1 MTFRDSEIN
10 QIEIDMN
17 TLWLY
22 DEEQQRVVVDFYPG
36 YSIRRRVLDFL
47 GLDLDNVFTDMWL
60 DATAMIDPERRIVT
74 GLYFE
79 VPLDEYNGMPPTELS
94 LSITN
99 YPEGK
104 LFFDRLMETSNGGLE
119 EFIKEYD
126 DASPKLKHHTLDP
139 ILYKTNILGE
149 FGTGKAYERK

>member
-1 MTFRDSEIN
+1 MTFKETEIN
-10 QIEIDMN
+10 QIEIN
-17 TLWLY
+17 KNPEPIYL
-22 DEEQQRVVVDFYPG
+22 DEENRIAVDFYPG
-36 YSIRRRVLDFL
+36 YSIRRKVLDFL
-47 GLDLDNVFTDMWL
+47 GIDLDDVFTDMWL
-60 DATAMIDPERRIVT
+60 DATAMIDPNRRIVT

-104 LFFDRLMETSNGGLE
+104 LLFDRLMETSHDGLE

-126 DASPKLKHHTLDP
+126 DMAPKFKHHTLDP
-139 ILYKTNILGE
+139 IMYKTNVLGE
-149 FGTGKAYERK
+149 FGTGNAYK

>member
-104 LFFDRLMETSNGGLE
+104 LLFDRLMESSHDTLE

-126 DASPKLKHHTLDP
+126 DTTPKLKHHTLDP

-149 FGTGKAYERK
+149 FGTGNAYERK

>member
-1 MTFRDSEIN
+1 MTFRETEIN
-10 QIEIDMN
+10 QIEINMEPEWIY
-17 TLWLY
+17 L
-22 DEEQQRVVVDFYPG
+22 DEENRIAVDFYPG

-47 GLDLDNVFTDMWL
+47 GLDLDNIFTDMWL
-60 DATAMIDPERRIVT
+60 DATAMIDPARRIVT

-104 LFFDRLMETSNGGLE
+104 LFFDRLMETSHDALE

-126 DASPKLKHHTLDP
+126 DTAPKFKHHTLDP
-139 ILYKTNILGE
+139 IMYKTNVLGE
-149 FGTGKAYERK
+149 FGTGNAYK

>member
-1 MTFRDSEIN
+1 MTFKETEIN
-10 QIEIDMN
+10 QIEIN
-17 TLWLY
+17 KEPEPVYL
-22 DEEQQRVVVDFYPG
+22 DEENRIAVDFYPG

-47 GLDLDNVFTDMWL
+47 GLDLDNIFTDMWL
-60 DATAMIDPERRIVT
+60 DVTAMIDPNRRIVT

-104 LFFDRLMETSNGGLE
+104 LFFDRLMETSNGRLE

-126 DASPKLKHHTLDP
+126 DTAPKFKHHTLDP
-139 ILYKTNILGE
+139 IMYKTNVLGE
-149 FGTGKAYERK
+149 FGTGNAYK

>member
-60 DATAMIDPERRIVT
+60 DASAMIDPTLRIVT
-74 GLYFE
+74 ELFFE
-79 VPLDEYNGMPPTELS
+79 VPLDEPSVPTELS
-94 LSITN
+94 LAITN

-104 LFFDRLMETSNGGLE
+104 LLFDRLMETSNGGLE

-126 DASPKLKHHTLDP
+126 GSIRSPKLTEAT
-139 ILYKTNILGE
+139 YKTALLN
-149 FGTGKAYERK
+149 

>member
-1 MTFRDSEIN
+1 
-10 QIEIDMN
+10 
-17 TLWLY
+17 
-22 DEEQQRVVVDFYPG
+22 
-36 YSIRRRVLDFL
+36 
-47 GLDLDNVFTDMWL
+47 MWL
-60 DATAMIDPERRIVT
+60 DATALIDPNRRIVT

-104 LFFDRLMETSNGGLE
+104 LFFDRLMETSKGGLE

-126 DASPKLKHHTLDP
+126 DTEPKFKHHTLDP
-139 ILYKTNILGE
+139 IMYKTNVLGE
-149 FGTGKAYERK
+149 FGTGNAYK

>member
-1 MTFRDSEIN
+1 MTFRETEIN
-10 QIEIDMN
+10 SLEIDMD
-17 TLWLY
+17 TLWVY
-22 DEEQQRVVVDFYPG
+22 DEEQKRVVVDFHPG
-36 YSIRRRVLDFL
+36 YSMRNRVLDFL
-47 GLDLDNVFTDMWL
+47 GLDLDSTYVDMWL

-104 LFFDRLMETSNGGLE
+104 LLFDRLMESSHDTLE
-119 EFIKEYD
+119 NFIKEYD
-126 DASPKLKHHTLDP
+126 ETVPKFKHHTLSP
-139 ILYKTNILGE
+139 IMYKTNVLGE
-149 FGTGKAYERK
+149 FGTGNSYTRR

>member
-94 LSITN
+94 LLITN

-104 LFFDRLMETSNGGLE
+104 LFFDRLMESSNGALE
-119 EFIKEYD
+119 DFIKEYNG
-126 DASPKLKHHTLDP
+126 SIKQPKLTEST
-139 ILYKTNILGE
+139 YKTALCG
-149 FGTGKAYERK
+149 

>member
-60 DATAMIDPERRIVT
+60 DASAMIDPTLRIVT
-74 GLYFE
+74 ELFFE
-79 VPLDEYNGMPPTELS
+79 VPLDEPSVPTELS
-94 LSITN
+94 LAITN

-104 LFFDRLMETSNGGLE
+104 LLFDRLMETSNGGLE

-126 DASPKLKHHTLDP
+126 GSIRSPKLTEVT
-139 ILYKTNILGE
+139 YKTALLN
-149 FGTGKAYERK
+149 

>member
-22 DEEQQRVVVDFYPG
+22 DEEQQRVVVDFYPC

-60 DATAMIDPERRIVT
+60 DATAMIDPVRRIVT

-79 VPLDEYNGMPPTELS
+79 VPLDEPSVPTELS
-94 LSITN
+94 LAITN

-104 LFFDRLMETSNGGLE
+104 LLFDRLMETSNGGLE

-126 DASPKLKHHTLDP
+126 GGIKSPKLIGYT
-139 ILYKTNILGE
+139 YKTALLN
-149 FGTGKAYERK
+149 

>member
-1 MTFRDSEIN
+1 MTFRETEIN
-10 QIEIDMN
+10 QIEINMEPEPIY
-17 TLWLY
+17 L
-22 DEEQQRVVVDFYPG
+22 DEENRIAVDFYPG

-47 GLDLDNVFTDMWL
+47 GLDLDNIFTDMWL
-60 DATAMIDPERRIVT
+60 DATALIDPNRRIVT

-104 LFFDRLMETSNGGLE
+104 LFFDRLMETSKGGLE

-126 DASPKLKHHTLDP
+126 DTEPKFKHHTLDP
-139 ILYKTNILGE
+139 IMYKTNVLGE
-149 FGTGKAYERK
+149 FGTGNAYK

>member
-60 DATAMIDPERRIVT
+60 DAMAMIDPERRIVT

-94 LSITN
+94 LLITN

-104 LFFDRLMETSNGGLE
+104 LLFDRLMESSHDTLE

-126 DASPKLKHHTLDP
+126 DTTPKLKHHTLSP
-139 ILYKTNILGE
+139 IMYKTNILGE
-149 FGTGKAYERK
+149 FGTGNAYGRR

>member
-60 DATAMIDPERRIVT
+60 DAMALIDPERRIVT

-79 VPLDEYNGMPPTELS
+79 VPLDEPSVPTELS
-94 LSITN
+94 LAITN

-104 LFFDRLMETSNGGLE
+104 LFFDRLMETSHDTLE

-126 DASPKLKHHTLDP
+126 DTTQKLKRHTLSP
-139 ILYKTNILGE
+139 IMYKTNVLGE
-149 FGTGKAYERK
+149 FGTGNAYK

>member
-22 DEEQQRVVVDFYPG
+22 DEEQQRVAVDFYPG

-47 GLDLDNVFTDMWL
+47 GLDNVFTDMWL
-60 DATAMIDPERRIVT
+60 DATAMIDPVRRIVT

-94 LSITN
+94 LLITN

-104 LFFDRLMETSNGGLE
+104 LFFDRLMETSHDTLE

-126 DASPKLKHHTLDP
+126 DTTQKLKHHTLSP
-139 ILYKTNILGE
+139 IMYKTNVLGE
-149 FGTGKAYERK
+149 FGTGNAYK